1 MKTFVIAGNRVEA
14 DAWIKQDLA
23 KRQSQG
29 VTTLSWSEYVVVTDT
44 TKIIGVDQPHGVF
57 IGTWRERKDMEDI
70 FQSLLISHR
79 VSDKS
84 HRVINQIW
92 GEWKERYET

>member
-1 MKTFVIAGNRVEA
+1 MLFRSNNAQKRFVAGDTSVSLSDYVYVS
-14 DAWIKQDLA
+14 DASKLRGWN
-23 KRQSQG
+23 
-29 VTTLSWSEYVVVTDT
+29 E
-44 TKIIGVDQPHGVF
+44 PHGVF